1 MEVEKGPDL
10 EISMMMKS
18 KIISLKGKNHY
29 NF

>member
-10 EISMMMKS
+10 EISMMMKI